1 MIRINDWQIHP
12 DNCTLVP
19 EPRQGQS
26 GKPVRIPPRCMDVL
40 LYLVERPGR
49 VVSTEELL
57 KAFWAS
63 PSTMDH
69 AVHKVIAS
77 LRGALGDDPHD
88 PRFIKTLP
96 RRGYSLIATVS
107 QEDPDAGEKHSVRQ
121 EGLTIGRLR
130 IPARWRF
137 AGTLTTAVLC
147 LVVIAGWL
155 TRPAGQPAATDMA
168 NSEQT
173 VARRITLLLPTLSLS
188 SPLLQQNQVKAL
200 LDSLSASLGRLPDLD
215 VVVADPETSSGQ
227 AAETDYQL
235 KTTIYDT
242 GNQLRLTVN
251 LLNSSSGNSL
261 YADHFTL
268 SENDLPAIE
277 KKVIPIVV
285 ESLSIHLDD
294 DRLQEM
300 RAWGTNSAPAYQH
313 FLSARF
319 YAEQF
324 NHDDWKLA
332 LEHYEQAIQA
342 DPTFINAYLGKA
354 TAANNMAVYSR
365 NARVEQLSQ
374 EVMDLGRRLSLAAPD
389 SDAIDTLNLTRMRIE
404 GHNERHQEREYRRMI
419 LAGDAPGYVY
429 ARYALYLIGARLY
442 QEADAFL
449 KLARQTENHSISP
462 NMAWNFRT
470 QTLPPSELAEV
481 KVNQLVDRPTH
492 IGILGTAI
500 SSLAFEGDLEKARY
514 LLERQVRHDGDGVRA
529 HLSQILIG
537 AVSGRL
543 GEGSCPH
550 LFTPERLGDQDLAF
564 NNGVMFFMQGNHEA
578 GAAYWRQLTPI
589 DRRKLFTRLHAIEPF
604 FPDSIRYSP
613 EYAALLEELDV
624 GRDWQHRLMAGV
636 EELSGRT
643 GIHLSPKS
651 RKHLKDGTFMSDNNL
666 WDDATRA
673 SVEQMRNRFP

>member
-1 MIRINDWQIHP
+1 MKINDWQIHP

-19 EPRQGQS
+19 ETRKGQP
-26 GKPVRIPPRCMDVL
+26 GKSIRIPPRCMDVL
-40 LYLVERPGR
+40 LYLAERPAQ
-49 VVSTEELL
+49 VVSTDELL

-88 PRFIKTLP
+88 PHFIKTLP

-107 QEDPDAGEKHSVRQ
+107 HEDPDACESLSAER
-121 EGLTIGRLR
+121 EGLTIGTPR
-130 IPARWRF
+130 IPSGWRL
-137 AGTLTTAVLC
+137 AGTLATAVLC

-155 TRPAGQPAATDMA
+155 TRPAGDPMAANVD
-168 NSEQT
+168 NSRQSA
-173 VARRITLLLPTLSLS
+173 VRRITLLLPTLSLS
-188 SPLLQQNQVKAL
+188 SPLLQQNQVNAL
-200 LDSLSASLGRLPDLD
+200 LDSLSASLGRLPEID
-215 VVVADPETSSGQ
+215 VVVADPEKSSGQ
-227 AAETDYQL
+227 ATDTDYHL
-235 KTTIYDT
+235 KTAIYDT
-242 GNQLRLTVN
+242 GDLLRLTVN
-251 LLNSSSGNSL
+251 LLDTSSGNSL

-268 SENDLPAIE
+268 SEADLPAIE
-277 KKVIPIVV
+277 QKVIPTVM

-294 DRLQEM
+294 EQLQEM

-324 NHDDWKLA
+324 NHDDWTRA
-332 LEHYEQAIQA
+332 LEHYEAAIQA
-342 DPTFINAYLGKA
+342 DPAFINAYLGKA

-365 NARVEQLSQ
+365 NARVELLSR
-374 EVMDLGRRLSLAAPD
+374 EVMDLGRRLSLEAPD

-404 GHNERHQEREYRRMI
+404 GRNEWHQEREYRKMI
-419 LAGDAPGYVY
+419 LEGDAPGYVY

-449 KLARQTENHSISP
+449 NLARQTENHRISP

-481 KVNQLVDRPTH
+481 KVNQLVDRPMH

-500 SSLAFEGDLEKARY
+500 SSLAFAGDLEKARY
-514 LLERQVRHDGDGVRA
+514 LLKRQVRHDGDGVRS
-529 HLSQILIG
+529 HLSQILVG

-543 GEGSCPH
+543 GKGPCPH
-550 LFTPERLGDQDLAF
+550 LFTPERLDDPDLAF
-564 NNGVMFFMQGNHEA
+564 NNGALFFIQGDHEA
-578 GAAYWRQLTPI
+578 GAAYWRQLTRI

-604 FPDSIRYSP
+604 FPDSIRQSP
-613 EYAALLEELDV
+613 EYAALLEELNV
-624 GRDWQHRLMAGV
+624 GASWQHRLMAGV
-636 EELSGRT
+636 EELSGYT

-651 RKHLKDGTFMSDNNL
+651 RKYLMDGTFMPDNNL

-673 SVEQMRNRFP
+673 SVEQMRNHFL